1 MDAVTISFSIGLLI
15 FLLGLVGFVV
25 YMLFCLWKNHGEI
38 VRQKKLA
45 QEEMARR
52 KRWAQEFAQEFGVA
66 LPSGFV
72 VQKTDDALSSG
83 HFWLKYP
90 YWARPKVDGTR
101 DRRLSNNSIIRPLN
115 ALQFSHWKIESH
127 DPWEMYC
134 LVQQL
139 REKGQRISPC
149 KEEKEKKAALS
160 KQFSQT
166 EANSVFEIVSRYEE
180 SPTGFEHFCADIFRQ
195 LGYKAEVT
203 PPANDG
209 GYDILL
215 SRDGKTAI
223 VECKCYAADHKVGR
237 QALQKLVGANSSMRA
252 GHMWFVTTSSFSAPA
267 TAYGKEQGI
276 QMIDGKRLLELIARS
291 NGAKKKQLDACS
303 LSLTRA
309 DFRVHIPPD
318 IPF

>member
-1 MDAVTISFSIGLLI
+1 
-15 FLLGLVGFVV
+15 
-25 YMLFCLWKNHGEI
+25 
-38 VRQKKLA
+38 
-45 QEEMARR
+45 MARR

>member
-1 MDAVTISFSIGLLI
+1 M
-15 FLLGLVGFVV
+15 
-25 YMLFCLWKNHGEI
+25 
-38 VRQKKLA
+38 
-45 QEEMARR
+45 
-52 KRWAQEFAQEFGVA
+52 
-66 LPSGFV
+66 
-72 VQKTDDALSSG
+72 QKTDDALSSG

>member
-25 YMLFCLWKNHGEI
+25 YMLFCLWKNHREI

-149 KEEKEKKAALS
+149 KEKKAALS